1 MAIPLLLLI
10 SGPPG
15 AGKTT
20 LGTRLAHDLGLPFF
34 NKDGIKETLF
44 DTLGWKDRAWSRQLG
59 VASTALLFY
68 CIERHLEAGQSVV
81 AESAFQ
87 ATYDAPRL
95 EALRQHY
102 RVRVLEVFCMAAP
115 EVLLARFQQRA
126 QNGQR
131 HPGHGEQAQV
141 EELRANLL
149 KGVYQPI
156 SAEGAMLTIDT
167 TDVATLEYQRLF
179 QEISLALLE
188 SEGERMP

>member
-20 LGTRLAHDLGLPFF
+20 LGTRLAHDLSLPFF

-44 DTLGWKDRAWSRQLG
+44 NTLGWKDRAWSRQLG
-59 VASTALLFY
+59 IASAMLLFY
-68 CIERHLEAGQSVV
+68 CIEQQLEAGQSLV

-87 ATYDAPRL
+87 ALYDAPRL
-95 EALRQHY
+95 AALQQRY
-102 RVRVLEVFCMAAP
+102 RVRVLEVFCRAEP

-126 QNGQR
+126 QDGQR

-149 KGVYQPI
+149 KGIYQPLSI
-156 SAEGAMLTIDT
+156 SGTVLTVDT
-167 TDVATLEYQRLF
+167 TDSAALDYQSLL
-179 QEISLALLE
+179 QEISAAQRE
-188 SEGERMP
+188 PC